1 MRTLPGCVDLGFKGK
16 RDSHAGSYVRIA
28 AVECVCSVV
37 PGSATPRTVA
47 RQAPLSVGFPRKDYW
62 SGFPFPPQGIF
73 PTHGSD
79 PGLLFLHWQADSLPL
94 VLLVCI
100 SQLLILHLIPN
111 LRNEKSLSVQ
121 GSSQS
126 AFSERIFKSNL
137 TCM

>member
-1 MRTLPGCVDLGFKGK
+1 MLSRARLCDPTDCGPPGSSVRGIPQERLLEWVPISSSGDLPDP
-16 RDSHAGSYVRIA
+16 RIRPR
-28 AVECVCSVV
+28 SVV
-37 PGSATPRTVA
+37 
-47 RQAPLSVGFPRKDYW
+47 
-62 SGFPFPPQGIF
+62 
-73 PTHGSD
+73 
-79 PGLLFLHWQADSLPL
+79 LHWQADSLPL